1 MQELVGR
8 LTALDPQ
15 ASETLKIVAYFDALV
30 AGGVGVETIVRG
42 AAVLSGVPAG
52 DLHAGA
58 TLRVG
63 PEGGRLP
70 PGASDGWPSANTS
83 EGDLVWIERTGRAHV
98 NDAMVLERFALAVAV
113 SRARRMIAPE
123 DSVQVLLDA
132 ARPVA
137 DRAAAAVR
145 CGLPPRVRVVAA
157 SASDPAPAEG
167 PSTVVAT
174 EYGVVRAVVAVLRG
188 RLGGIAGVG
197 TWGAPPDL
205 PESWGS
211 ALMALRLARSR
222 GTSVDADD
230 LGVIGTAARALDGT
244 ETPDARAIARFDP
257 RTRRVLT
264 VLAEA
269 DSIRSAA
276 TILGMHH
283 SSVQAR
289 HEALVAE
296 LGYDPRTPIGRARFE
311 LADILARLR

>member
-1 MQELVGR
+1 

-52 DLHAGA
+52 DLHGGTAV
-58 TLRVG
+58 RVG
-63 PEGGRLP
+63 PHGDRLAAAAP
-70 PGASDGWPSANTS
+70 DGWPSADAS
-83 EGDLVWIERTGRAHV
+83 SGDVVWIERTGRPHA

-113 SRARRMIAPE
+113 SRAQRTIAPE
-123 DSVQVLLDA
+123 DSVQILLDA
-132 ARPVA
+132 TRPA
-137 DRAAAAVR
+137 PERAAAAAR
-145 CGLPPRVRVVAA
+145 CGLPARVRVVAA
-157 SASDPAPAEG
+157 SASDAVPADG

-174 EYGVVRAVVAVLRG
+174 EHGVVRAVVTADTG
-188 RLGGIAGVG
+188 RLDGIVGAGS
-197 TWGAPPDL
+197 WGAPADL
-205 PESWGS
+205 AESW
-211 ALMALRLARSR
+211 ALASMALRLARSR
-222 GTSVDADD
+222 GTAVDADG
-230 LGVIGTAARALDGT
+230 LGVIGIAALALDGA
-244 ETPDARAIARFDP
+244 EPPDVRAIARLDP

-296 LGYDPRTPIGRARFE
+296 LGYDPRTALGRARFE